1 MAFRLL
7 NIGSKKAPA
16 SAAAMTAAAPKA
28 ATPKAMPK
36 PAGGAK
42 ATPGP
47 TTVSEGSRRTV
58 PLLGGMRV
66 GRQYTILAALFA
78 AVFLAAAVMV
88 VLDNRAATYGTVYVS
103 TATQMRMLS
112 QRIAKAAQTGLTGNA
127 EAFKQLRSSRDQ
139 FVQSLKLLSV
149 GGNASGVTLPPTSD
163 EVRPTLRDLTK
174 EWDKSD
180 QNVTLV
186 LAQEKNLIGLGSAVR
201 SINNN
206 NPALLDLAEQVQA
219 LKLQSQAPARE
230 ISVAGQLV
238 MLTQRL
244 AKNAN
249 AMLGA
254 DVIDPEVAFLMGK
267 DTSTFRD
274 LLGALTKGSDA
285 LRITATKDPETLE
298 KQYQEF
304 QKAVASILG
313 NLQALVNAKNAGRR
327 VVDDSE
333 GLLNAADK
341 LSAAYEQELALRTI
355 NFIILGAL
363 ILFGIAVVG
372 LIVRVY
378 LADTRRR
385 AEEAERQRSEI
396 ERQNKVNQDAILRLM
411 NEMGSLAEGDLTV
424 KTTVTEEI
432 TGAIADS
439 VNFTI
444 EELKNVVGRIN
455 HAAAQVSIAT
465 EAAQKTTT
473 QLLAAAEKQGREI
486 RETSASVLG
495 MARAMNEMS
504 LSATQSAD
512 VARQSLAAAQK
523 GTEAVQ
529 NSIAGMNEI
538 REQIQETSK
547 RIKRLGESSQEIGEI
562 VELISDIT
570 EQTNV
575 LALNA
580 AIQAAS
586 AGEAGRGFTVVAEE
600 VQRLA
605 ERSAE
610 ATKQIGAIVKTIQ
623 TDTQDAVSAMEKST
637 QGVVEGAKLS
647 DAAGQALSEI
657 GDVSRRLAQ
666 LIETIS
672 ATTEQQA
679 KSAST
684 VATNMQD
691 ILNITQQ
698 TTEGTKKTAVSI
710 GQLAQLAQE
719 LKGSVSGFKIA

>member
-1 MAFRLL
+1 
-7 NIGSKKAPA
+7 
-16 SAAAMTAAAPKA
+16 
-28 ATPKAMPK
+28 
-36 PAGGAK
+36 
-42 ATPGP
+42 
-47 TTVSEGSRRTV
+47 
-58 PLLGGMRV
+58 
-66 GRQYTILAALFA
+66 
-78 AVFLAAAVMV
+78 
-88 VLDNRAATYGTVYVS
+88 
-103 TATQMRMLS
+103 
-112 QRIAKAAQTGLTGNA
+112 
-127 EAFKQLRSSRDQ
+127 
-139 FVQSLKLLSV
+139 
-149 GGNASGVTLPPTSD
+149 
-163 EVRPTLRDLTK
+163 
-174 EWDKSD
+174 
-180 QNVTLV
+180 
-186 LAQEKNLIGLGSAVR
+186 
-201 SINNN
+201 
-206 NPALLDLAEQVQA
+206 
-219 LKLQSQAPARE
+219 
-230 ISVAGQLV
+230 
-238 MLTQRL
+238 
-244 AKNAN
+244 
-249 AMLGA
+249 
-254 DVIDPEVAFLMGK
+254 MGK

-274 LLGALTKGSDA
+274 LLGALTKGSDS
-285 LRITATKDPETLE
+285 LRISATKDPETLEKLGELE

-341 LSAAYEQELALRTI
+341 LSAAYEDELSQRTI
-355 NFIILGAL
+355 NFIILGFL
-363 ILFGIAVVG
+363 IVLGMAVVA

-385 AEEAERQRSEI
+385 AEEAERQRGEI
-396 ERQNKVNQDAILRLM
+396 ERQNKANQDAILRLM

-529 NSIAGMNEI
+529 NSISGMNEI

-710 GQLAQLAQE
+710 GQLAQLAAE

>member
-7 NIGSKKAPA
+7 NMGSKKNPA
-16 SAAAMTAAAPKA
+16 AAAAMAAPAARPAPTPKAIPKA
-28 ATPKAMPK
+28 AA
-36 PAGGAK
+36 GAK
-42 ATPGP
+42 PTPGP
-47 TTVSEGSRRTV
+47 TTMSEGPKRAV
-58 PLLGGMRV
+58 MGLGGMRV
-66 GRQYTILAALFA
+66 GRQYAMLGALFA
-78 AVFLAAAVMV
+78 VVFLASIVVV

-103 TATQMRMLS
+103 TSTQMRMLS

-127 EAFKQLRSSRDQ
+127 EAFKQLRASRDQ
-139 FVQSLKLLSV
+139 FVTSLKLLTV
-149 GGNASGVTLPPTSD
+149 GGNASGVSLPATSED
-163 EVRPTLRDLTK
+163 VRPVLRDLTK

-180 QNVTLV
+180 QNVSLV
-186 LAQEKNLIGLGSAVR
+186 LAQEKNLIGLGTAVR

-274 LLGALTKGSDA
+274 LLGALTKGSDS
-285 LRITATKDPETLE
+285 LRISATKDPETLEKLGELE

-341 LSAAYEQELALRTI
+341 LSAAYEDELSQRTI
-355 NFIILGAL
+355 NFIILGFL
-363 ILFGIAVVG
+363 IVLGMAVVA

-385 AEEAERQRSEI
+385 AEEAERQRGEI
-396 ERQNKVNQDAILRLM
+396 ERQNKANQDAILRLM

-529 NSIAGMNEI
+529 NSISGMNEI

-586 AGEAGRGFTVVAEE
+586 AGDAGRGFSVVAEE
-600 VQRLA
+600 V
-605 ERSAE
+605 
-610 ATKQIGAIVKTIQ
+610 
-623 TDTQDAVSAMEKST
+623 
-637 QGVVEGAKLS
+637 
-647 DAAGQALSEI
+647 
-657 GDVSRRLAQ
+657 
-666 LIETIS
+666 
-672 ATTEQQA
+672 
-679 KSAST
+679 
-684 VATNMQD
+684 
-691 ILNITQQ
+691 
-698 TTEGTKKTAVSI
+698 
-710 GQLAQLAQE
+710 
-719 LKGSVSGFKIA
+719 